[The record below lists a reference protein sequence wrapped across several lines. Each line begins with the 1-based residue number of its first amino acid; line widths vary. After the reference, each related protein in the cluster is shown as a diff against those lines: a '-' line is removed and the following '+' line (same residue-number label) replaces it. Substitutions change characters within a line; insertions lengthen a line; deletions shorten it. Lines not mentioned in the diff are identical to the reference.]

1 MRCDRPQPLVTF
13 EINRRDVIVKK
24 IIWIDDETGGTDDKK
39 DALLQLS
46 AIIEI
51 DNKIVDE
58 IDLKMKPIAGKRIN
72 AEALEVHGRTMKDIE
87 GFEDP
92 RVCFD
97 KFYKFLQREPKS
109 KENRFIVGGYNVDFD
124 LRFIFE
130 WFKDV
135 TGDPYQFWDYLQ
147 FSPIDVLPTLRAMR
161 HAGVIDIP
169 NTKLETVCAYFG
181 IELKAHDSMND
192 IRATMELTKKVYGRL
207 FGGWDFMS
215 LLFKTGMVNPNI
227 SFEKY
232 F

>member
-1 MRCDRPQPLVTF
+1 M
-13 EINRRDVIVKK
+13 KK
-24 IIWIDDETGGTDDKK
+24 LLWVDCETGGTEPKT

-51 DNKIVDE
+51 DGKVVDE
-58 IDLKMKPIAGKRIN
+58 IDLKMKPARGK
-72 AEALEVHGRTMKDIE
+72 AVTKEALDVQGRTLKDIG

-109 KENRFIVGGYNVDFD
+109 KENRFVVGGYDVDFD

-130 WFKDV
+130 WFKDI
-135 TGDPYQFWDYLQ
+135 TGGPYQFWGYLQ

-161 HAGVIDIP
+161 HAGIIEAE
-169 NTKLETVCAYFG
+169 NTELKTMCKVFN

-192 IRATMELTKKVYGRL
+192 IRATRLLTKKVYGDLFEGWRL
-207 FGGWDFMS
+207 LQTVKKVDGEHKERR
-215 LLFKTGMVNPNI
+215 L
-227 SFEKY
+227 
-232 F
+232 